1 MGTLPD
7 GQPCRQKD
15 CKIVRLSA
23 VWQCFKVDSISGSE
37 ANSVHGGHPEAAGG
51 CLKAIQKPPESTFV
65 S

>member
-1 MGTLPD
+1 M
-7 GQPCRQKD
+7 QRQKD

-37 ANSVHGGHPEAAGG
+37 ASSVHGGHPEAAGG
-51 CLKAIQKPPESTFV
+51 CLKAIQKPTEYTFV